1 MIVYKIAAD
10 EDEFAQIHRLKYRTF
25 AEEIPQHSSNRERS
39 LIDRFH
45 AENTYVIGK
54 RGQEVIA
61 MVSFRSKRLFSL
73 DAKLPALDSYLPRH
87 TSLCE
92 LRLLAVEPGHRRTR
106 GFYDLMKALFARCR
120 ERGHDLAVISGTIKQ
135 RRLYR
140 QFGFRPF
147 GPVDGSEGARF
158 QPMMLELSAL
168 LRSAPHVE

>member
-1 MIVYKIAAD
+1 MIDYKIAAN
-10 EDEFAQIHRLKYRTF
+10 EEEFTQIHRLNYRTF
-25 AEEIPQHSSNRERS
+25 AEEIPQHPTNQERS

-61 MVSFRSKRLFSL
+61 MVSFRCNRPFSL

-87 TSLCE
+87 ASLCE
-92 LRLLAVEPGHRRTR
+92 LRLLAVEPRHRRTR
-106 GFYDLMKALFARCR
+106 VFYELMKALFARCW

-140 QFGFRPF
+140 HFGFRPF
-147 GPVDGSEGARF
+147 GPTVGTQGARF